1 MTRTQYSNDNRVI
14 VVSSVQVLHC
24 LCNTVSLSSMS
35 FNLMWC
41 WCKTLIYNVDVME
54 IRMIMK
60 NQSIWW
66 KTCQWMK
73 NVDMHLYDTTN
84 MHHVSPATLLLLR
97 PLVWGCIHFLSLWNT
112 HIHVHTHTK
121 RGRKGERETHTQAYT
136 HTHTHTHTHTYTHT
150 YIHTQTHTHT
160 PAHTHP
166 HTHTHTTHT
175 HIHNTLT
182 HTQHGHTHTKRAMSA
197 LPPCSHRGHLC
208 LAACKPYTSW
218 SPRLYLAMAER
229 CHDQLTDFDVTPAHK
244 ATRAGVA
251 RDEQRPQ
258 ITAP

>member
-1 MTRTQYSNDNRVI
+1 MRVPLRWVLSLQYCIVVIHMIWKENSKRTCRFSFIQMNDQDTVFQRDNRVI
-14 VVSSVQVLHC
+14 VVPSVQVLHC

-97 PLVWGCIHFLSLWNT
+97 PLVRGCIHFLSLW
-112 HIHVHTHTK
+112 
-121 RGRKGERETHTQAYT
+121 
-136 HTHTHTHTHTYTHT
+136 
-150 YIHTQTHTHT
+150 
-160 PAHTHP
+160 
-166 HTHTHTTHT
+166 
-175 HIHNTLT
+175 
-182 HTQHGHTHTKRAMSA
+182 
-197 LPPCSHRGHLC
+197 
-208 LAACKPYTSW
+208 
-218 SPRLYLAMAER
+218 
-229 CHDQLTDFDVTPAHK
+229 
-244 ATRAGVA
+244 
-251 RDEQRPQ
+251 
-258 ITAP
+258 